1 MRHTDI
7 AIVGGGLAG
16 STAAAMLG
24 RAGISAVLIDPH
36 EIYPAD
42 FRCEKLGGYQ
52 LDILAKTGLSE
63 PVLRATTL
71 DGAVWTARIGRLLD
85 KRPSDQH
92 GILYDDLVN
101 TIRRQIPATVDFIE
115 AKVTA
120 VATGPDRQTLTLSNG
135 EDISARLIV
144 LANGLNIGLR
154 HTLGIEREVV
164 SPCHSI
170 TVGFDLAPVGRDR
183 FAFPAL
189 TYFTENPAAQMSY
202 LTLFPIGSAMRANLM
217 VYRGMDDPWLR
228 RMRQTPELAM
238 HELMPNLRALT
249 GEFKVEGIIKIRP
262 ADLYVTK
269 GHRQAGIVLVGDAF
283 ATSCPAAGTGTGK
296 VFMDVERLCNAYIP
310 QWLAGDGMSAAKIS
324 QFYDDPEKRAND
336 ESSRRKAYDL
346 RSISIDASF
355 SWHLRRWIR
364 FAHRFGV
371 GTLRNT
377 RETLSVRRTAQ
388 P

>member
-24 RAGISAVLIDPH
+24 RAGVSTVLVDPH
-36 EIYPAD
+36 TIYPSD

-52 LDILAKTGLSE
+52 LDILRKTGLSE
-63 PVLRATTL
+63 AVLAATTL
-71 DGAVWTARIGRLLD
+71 DSAVWTARLGRLLD

-92 GILYDDLVN
+92 GIIYDDLVN
-101 TIRRQIPATVDFIE
+101 TVRRQIPESVDFIE

-120 VATGPDRQTLTLSNG
+120 VATSSDRQTLTLSNG
-135 EDISARLIV
+135 EEISARLIV

-154 HTLGIEREVV
+154 HMLGIDREVI

-170 TVGFDLAPVGRDR
+170 TVGFNLAPVGRDR
-183 FAFPAL
+183 FEFPAL
-189 TYFTENPAAQMSY
+189 TYFTENAAAQMAY

-228 RMRQTPELAM
+228 RMRQTPEQAM
-238 HELMPNLRALT
+238 HELMPNLGALT
-249 GEFKVEGIIKIRP
+249 GDCKVEGIIKIRP

-283 ATSCPAAGTGTGK
+283 GTSCPAAGTGTGK

-310 QWLAGDGMSAAKIS
+310 AWLASDGMDAAKIS
-324 QFYDDPEKRAND
+324 QFYDDPEKCAND
-336 ESSRRKAYDL
+336 ASSKRQAYDL
-346 RSISIDASF
+346 RSISIDTGL
-355 SWHLRRWIR
+355 SWHLRRWLR

-371 GTLRNT
+371 GALRHA
-377 RETLSVRRTAQ
+377 RETLSVTRTAQ

>member
-24 RAGISAVLIDPH
+24 RGGISTVLIDPH
-36 EIYPAD
+36 VVYPPD

-52 LDILAKTGLSE
+52 LDILRKTGIAT
-63 PVLRATTL
+63 PVLQATTL
-71 DGAVWTARIGRLLD
+71 DSAVWTARLGRLLD

-92 GILYDDLVN
+92 GILYEDLVN
-101 TIRRQIPATVDFIE
+101 TVRRQILPNVDIIE

-120 VATGPDRQTLTLSNG
+120 VATSADRQTVTLSTG
-135 EDISARLIV
+135 EEISARLIV

-154 HTLGIEREVV
+154 HTLGIEREVI

-170 TVGFDLAPVGRDR
+170 TIGFNVAPVGRGK
-183 FAFPAL
+183 FEFPAL
-189 TYFTENPAAQMSY
+189 TYFTESSAAQMSY
-202 LTLFPIGSAMRANLM
+202 LTLFPIGSTMRANLM

-228 RMRQTPELAM
+228 QMRQAPEQAM
-238 HELMPNLRALT
+238 HAIMPNLHALT
-249 GEFKVEGIIKIRP
+249 GDFKVEGTVKIRP

-283 ATSCPAAGTGTGK
+283 STSCPAAGTGTGK

-310 QWLAGDGMSAAKIS
+310 AWLSSEGMDAAKIS
-324 QFYDDPEKRAND
+324 QFYDDPEKCAND
-336 ESSRRKAYDL
+336 ESSRRQAYDL
-346 RSISIDASF
+346 RSISIDTGL
-355 SWHLRRWIR
+355 SWHLRRWVR
-364 FAHRFGV
+364 FAYRLGL
-371 GTLRNT
+371 GQLRNL
-377 RETLSVRRTAQ
+377 RETLALRRPAQ
-388 P
+388 Q

>member
-1 MRHTDI
+1 MRQTDI

-36 EIYPAD
+36 AVYPSD

-52 LDILAKTGLSE
+52 LDILRKTGLSE
-63 PVLRATTL
+63 PVLAATTL
-71 DGAVWTARIGRLLD
+71 DSAVWTARLGRLLD

-92 GILYDDLVN
+92 GIVYDDLVN
-101 TIRRQIPATVDFIE
+101 TVRRQIPQTVDFIE

-120 VATGPDRQTLTLSNG
+120 VATSADHQKLTLSNG

-154 HTLGIEREVV
+154 HTLGIEREII

-170 TVGFDLAPVGRDR
+170 TVGFNVVPVGRDK
-183 FAFPAL
+183 FEFPAL
-189 TYFTENPAAQMSY
+189 TYFTENSAAQMSY

-228 RMRQTPELAM
+228 RMRQTPEQAM
-238 HELMPNLRALT
+238 HELMPNLAALT
-249 GEFKVEGIIKIRP
+249 GDFKVDGIIKIRP

-310 QWLAGDGMSAAKIS
+310 AWLSSDGMDVAKIS
-324 QFYDDPEKRAND
+324 QFYDDPEKCAND
-336 ESSRRKAYDL
+336 ASSQRQAYDL
-346 RSISIDASF
+346 RSISIDTGVL
-355 SWHLRRWIR
+355 WHLRRWIR
-364 FAHRFGV
+364 FAHRAGV
-371 GTLRNT
+371 GAMRHA
-377 RETLSVRRTAQ
+377 RETLSVSRTAQ